1 MDTTIQEVA
10 KKINVSISTVS
21 RVLNNS
27 GYVSAET
34 REKVLSAAESLG
46 YRRNRIASSLRSQ
59 RSDFIGL
66 IVPDVANEFF
76 STLASVIERNLHLR
90 GYSVFLCNST
100 ENEAVEKRYIESLM
114 ENQVRGMV
122 LVSAGINFDET
133 LFHRDV
139 PVVLIDRL
147 GQTKRMTNIV
157 TIESDNAH
165 GGEIAARELFER
177 GARRFLFIGDRRN
190 MHAMELRRRRFSEM
204 LRAMGVPAENLR
216 ELLIPVS
223 PIAAKAAIQSAWEA
237 SPFDGVF
244 CGTDLL
250 AIGAMKGLIEL
261 GVQIPNQVQFI
272 GFDGIQLGEF
282 TSPSLS
288 TVQQDILQMGRI
300 AAESMDRMIQGE
312 KINRHETVPVAFIPR
327 DSTR

>member
-1 MDTTIQEVA
+1 MGATIQEVA
-10 KKINVSISTVS
+10 KEINVSISTVS

-34 REKVLSAAESLG
+34 REKVLTAAESLG

-76 STLASVIERNLHLR
+76 STLASVIERNLHIR
-90 GYSVFLCNST
+90 GYSVFLCNSI
-100 ENEAVEKRYIESLM
+100 ENEMVEKHYIESLM
-114 ENQVRGMV
+114 ENQVRGV
-122 LVSAGINFDET
+122 ILVSAGINFDDT
-133 LFHRDV
+133 LFRQDV

-147 GQTKRMTNIV
+147 SQVKRLTNIV

-165 GGEIAARELFER
+165 GGEIAAQALYER
-177 GARRFLFIGDRRN
+177 GARRFLFMGDQRN
-190 MHAMELRRRRFSEM
+190 MHAMELRRRRFSDT
-204 LRAMGVPAENLR
+204 LRALGIAAGDLR
-216 ELLIPVS
+216 EVLIPVS
-223 PIAAKAAIQSAWEA
+223 PVVAKNAIQDAWLS

-288 TVQQDILQMGRI
+288 TIQQDIPQMGRI
-300 AAESMDRMIQGE
+300 AAESIDRMIQGE
-312 KINRHETVPVAFIPR
+312 KMNRHETVPVAFFPR
-327 DSTR
+327 SSTR